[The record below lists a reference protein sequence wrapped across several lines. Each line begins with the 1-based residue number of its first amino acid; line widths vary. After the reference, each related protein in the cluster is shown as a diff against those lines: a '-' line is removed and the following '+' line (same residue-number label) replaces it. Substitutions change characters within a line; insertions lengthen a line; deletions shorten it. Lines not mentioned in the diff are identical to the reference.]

1 MKISAIV
8 AMGENRAIG
17 FRGKIPWHLSA
28 DFKRF
33 KELTMGH
40 PIVMGRKTFESI
52 GKPLPGR
59 TNIVVTTDSGYGAE
73 GCIVAHSLEEAFV
86 AGNGADEVFVIG
98 GAQIYQLALP
108 QVQTLYLTKVHGTFE
123 GDAFFPTFD
132 ESEWHLF
139 SSENHAKDEK
149 NDADFT
155 WLVYERKKRV
165 SESMDP
171 GLRPCTAA

>member
-17 FRGKIPWHLSA
+17 FQGNIPWHLSA

-59 TNIVVTTDSGYGAE
+59 TNIVITTDPSYVVE
-73 GCIVAHSLEEAFV
+73 GCVAAHSLEEAL
-86 AGNGADEVFVIG
+86 AATGAADEVFIIG
-98 GAQIYQLALP
+98 GAQIYELALP
-108 QVQTLYLTKVHGTFE
+108 KVQTLYLTKVHGAFE
-123 GDAFFPTFD
+123 GDTFFPVLN
-132 ESEWHLF
+132 EAEWNLIGSED
-139 SSENHAKDEK
+139 HAKDEK

-155 WLVYERKKRV
+155 FLIYERKI
-165 SESMDP
+165 
-171 GLRPCTAA
+171 